1 MCHVIAGK
9 MCFMNTPSKTSRFIL
24 YAVKAFSIFFTLL
37 FVLIQFVPITDEA
50 NGEGGWCSPYLGAPA
65 GLGHSAFDM
74 RLHGFPYPFVTVVT
88 EKCFEAR
95 ETRYEWSP
103 IGIGVE
109 GLLLALLTYP
119 LWAGR
124 LKKKEEQFPPK

>member
-1 MCHVIAGK
+1 
-9 MCFMNTPSKTSRFIL
+9 MNTPSKASRFIL

-50 NGEGGWCSPYLGAPA
+50 NGEGGWCSPYLGAPV

-74 RLHGFPYPFVTVVT
+74 RLHGFPYPFVTVIT

-109 GLLLALLTYP
+109 SLLLALLTYP

-124 LKKKEEQFPPK
+124 LKKQKEQFPPK